1 MSTDEETQIKH
12 LAIMIADHDMDIVDL
27 VLKYMV
33 DKLGGKPVSQETLM
47 GEVKQHS
54 QELVLALYLLPM
66 VMSSSQET
74 KESA

>member
-33 DKLGGKPVSQETLM
+33 DKLGGKPVSQATLM
-47 GEVKQHS
+47 AEVKQLT
-54 QELVLALYLLPM
+54 QALVLELYLLPV
-66 VMSSSQET
+66 VMSSSQEQ
-74 KESA
+74 KEF